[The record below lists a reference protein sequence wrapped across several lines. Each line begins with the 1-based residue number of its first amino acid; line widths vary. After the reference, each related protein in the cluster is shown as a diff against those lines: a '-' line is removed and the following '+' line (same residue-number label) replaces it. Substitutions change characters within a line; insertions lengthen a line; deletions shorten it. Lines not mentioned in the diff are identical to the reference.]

1 MKCGGELVKA
11 GSRGN
16 LSRKSGASVVDVFE
30 LYVNMCI
37 EFSAGV
43 E

>member
-1 MKCGGELVKA
+1 MKCGGELVEQ
-11 GSRGN
+11 SRGN

-37 EFSAGV
+37 SRV
-43 E
+43 LSWC